1 MRSLRLYA
9 ARAGAAALFAVL
21 PHLPAHAATTA
32 SSATTAEVLEEI
44 QFAVLLDMNFGRIAV
59 RNPAVGGVV
68 VIDPNSTLRSCDPS
82 LVCTGT
88 WGVSRLELSGS
99 DANVQVNFDP
109 SFQLTGPGQP
119 IVAEPIFPGGP
130 GAVVHLT
137 GGHVVVNFGARI
149 AINPGQAPGN
159 YSGDF
164 SVYLE
169 YN

>member
-1 MRSLRLYA
+1 MRSLSDQA
-9 ARAGAAALFAVL
+9 MRAGILALVAALL
-21 PHLPAHAATTA
+21 PIPAQAATSA
-32 SSATTAEVLEEI
+32 STGTSAEVLQEI
-44 QFAVLLDMNFGRIAV
+44 QFAVLLDMNFGKIAV

-68 VIDPNSTLRSCDPS
+68 VIDPNSTLRTCDPS

-88 WGVSRLELSGS
+88 WGVSRLELTGS

-109 SFQLTGPGQP
+109 SFELTGPGQA

-149 AINPGQAPGN
+149 AVNPGQAAGN